1 MFRQHP
7 PQAARNPRLNGR
19 QAGGAAPG
27 HPAGARGRLQV
38 GATSDSA
45 LSKHLPGPLSQ
56 ARCTENRATNTKS
69 SGTQERPG
77 IALGA
82 SRGPNAPRNPRRW
95 ESLLPSSRSENQG
108 QQSLAAWPKPRNLQD
123 PSLNFLSFWGEWLSK
138 VRLRP
143 ARRQS
148 LHRKPRAHVSL

>member
-45 LSKHLPGPLSQ
+45 LSKHLPGPSHRLD
-56 ARCTENRATNTKS
+56 
-69 SGTQERPG
+69 
-77 IALGA
+77 ALRTGQRTPKAAVPRNDQA
-82 SRGPNAPRNPRRW
+82 SRW
-95 ESLLPSSRSENQG
+95 EQAGDPTLPGTLGGGKASCLLPDQKTRVSNHLPLG
-108 QQSLAAWPKPRNLQD
+108 QSHATYRTPVSTFCPFGGSGFQ
-123 PSLNFLSFWGEWLSK
+123 
-138 VRLRP
+138 RLD
-143 ARRQS
+143 
-148 LHRKPRAHVSL
+148 